1 MPHWIEQEDIMTQDE
16 AIEIILQTR
25 EGPAPGSAE
34 HRELMA
40 YLDKSP
46 ECRALYEQQQA
57 LWDELDVWQAIEPSA
72 GFDAQL
78 LAKIEAANRPWWRDL
93 FTELRP
99 GFAVVLATLLLVA
112 GLVLRQE
119 PAGPTEAA
127 PKVAIAGPSD
137 ETQYYERLDSAL
149 DDLEMLVDFEA
160 LPLPAPGEG
169 RS

>member
-1 MPHWIEQEDIMTQDE
+1 MTHDE

-34 HRELMA
+34 YRELMA

-57 LWDELDVWQAIEPSA
+57 LFEELDVWQPVEPSA
-72 GFDAQL
+72 GFDARV
-78 LAKIEAANRPWWRDL
+78 LAKIEAANRPWWRGL

-99 GFAVVLATLLLVA
+99 GFAVGLAMLLLVA
-112 GLVLRQE
+112 GVVLRQE
-119 PAGPTEAA
+119 PADPSEAA
-127 PKVAIAGPSD
+127 PKVAVIESG
-137 ETQYYERLDSAL
+137 EEMQYFERLDSAL
-149 DDLEMLVDFEA
+149 DDLEMLVDFEV
-160 LPLPAPGEG
+160 LPLPAAGEG